1 MTGKILLTSFRP
13 WLEHHTSNASD
24 DLLCQLKA
32 KQLAFADFLFLH
44 HLPVETAIAS
54 EMTIQ
59 AIADYQPDLVLCC
72 GMAEKRD
79 RLTVESQAFYRGQQ
93 LQTRLDLQALTA
105 PLEFT
110 EISHDAGKFVC
121 EGLYFQVLNHLQRQ
135 QSPARA
141 LFLHVPLLT
150 AANRQLILRDVE
162 TMLHWL
168 LPNVLACPTDP

>member
-1 MTGKILLTSFRP
+1 MRGKILLTSFQP

-32 KQLAFADFLFLH
+32 RRLAFADFLFLH

-54 EMTIQ
+54 AKTIQ
-59 AIADYQPDLVLCC
+59 AIAAYQPDLVLCC

-79 RLTVESQAFYRGQQ
+79 RLTIESQAFYQGQQ
-93 LQTRLDLQALTA
+93 LQTRLDLQALTT

-110 EISHDAGKFVC
+110 EISDDAGKFVC
-121 EGLYFQVLNHLQRQ
+121 EGLYFQVLKHLQWQ
-135 QSPARA
+135 QSQARA

-150 AANRQLILRDVE
+150 AANRPLILRDVE

-168 LPNVLACPTDP
+168 LHNVLAFPIDP